1 MTIKTLVALFVLF
14 SIEAV
19 AGDCDFVVEPARP
32 TPGQEVVANWQDVLS
47 CSTNPQVSVVGAEIR
62 VAYNF
67 SGCNPL
73 PPGACQ
79 NYRVSLGGFTVGSYE
94 VIAEGL
100 DRQRV
105 AGFTVGAL
113 PIPTL
118 SFAGIVALILP
129 VVVLGVGAH
138 WLTSRSK
145 RTPVGPAPLN

>member
-1 MTIKTLVALFVLF
+1 MTIKTLVALLVLL
-14 SIEAV
+14 SIEAA
-19 AGDCDFVVEPARP
+19 AGDCDFVIEPANPIAGR
-32 TPGQEVVANWQDVLS
+32 EVVANWQDVLS

-79 NYRVSLGGFTVGSYE
+79 NYRVSLGGFSVGSYQ

-118 SFAGIVALILP
+118 SLAGIAALILA
-129 VVVLGVGAH
+129 VLVLGVSAH
-138 WLTSRSK
+138 WLTNRSK